1 MGPQRPP
8 VPVHRVVVMGVTG
21 AGKSTIG
28 RLLAEALHVP
38 FVDADQYHD
47 AISIAKMRDGVP
59 LTDDDRAEW
68 LARLHQVLAAHPDGV
83 VLAASA
89 LSRRSRDVLGAGLDT
104 IRYVLLRGDPDVIAH
119 RLEQRVDHFAGVELL
134 ASQLAL
140 LDPPPDA
147 TVLDIDAP
155 PATIVARAL
164 DALAELS

>member
-1 MGPQRPP
+1 M
-8 VPVHRVVVMGVTG
+8 PVHRVVVMGVTG

-28 RLLAEALHVP
+28 RLLAEALHAP
-38 FVDADQYHD
+38 FVDADLYHD
-47 AISIAKMRDGVP
+47 ESSIAKMRDGVP

-68 LARLHQVLAAHPDGV
+68 LARLHQVLAAHPGGI

-89 LSRRSRDVLGAGLDT
+89 LTRGSREVLGAGLDG
-104 IRYVLLRGDPDVIAH
+104 IRYVLLRGDPDVIAR
-119 RLEQRVDHFAGVELL
+119 RLRQRVDHFAGVELL
-134 ASQLAL
+134 ASQLTL

-164 DALAELS
+164 DALARLS